1 MKGIAPFT
9 LCIAFALCLSKPGF
23 SQGKSDTL
31 HRRKAW
37 VIAGT
42 SLTYAALNV
51 GLYQTWYKGYNTGR
65 FHLFDDHAEW
75 LQMDKI
81 GHTVTA
87 YYTGLFGYRLAR
99 WAGWSERASLW
110 GGGSLGLAF
119 LTTVEVMDGF
129 SSGWGFSVS
138 DMTANFLGT
147 GLFIAQQK
155 LWGEQRIGMRFSYT
169 GSNLASIRPN
179 LLGSNLAER
188 LIKDYSGQTYWLSVS
203 PFSFMG
209 PRCASWRWMCVS
221 IGYGGRGMIG
231 AHENRWTDDQ
241 GNIQDYVQTI
251 VRERAWYAS
260 LDVDLQ
266 QLPPHLKRKMGWI
279 FNTIGFIKI
288 PFPALEFRGGNVR
301 FHPLY
306 F

>member
-1 MKGIAPFT
+1 MKGKA
-9 LCIAFALCLSKPGF
+9 LLAFCTALVLCLSNVGF
-23 SQGKSDTL
+23 SQVKSDSLT
-31 HRRKAW
+31 RRKTW

-42 SLTYAALNV
+42 SATYAALNI

-81 GHTVTA
+81 GHAATA
-87 YYTGLFGYRLAR
+87 YYTGVFGYRLAR

-119 LTTVEVMDGF
+119 LTTIEVMDGF

-138 DMTANFLGT
+138 DMSANLLGT
-147 GLFIAQQK
+147 ALFVSQQK

-169 GSNLASIRPN
+169 GSGLAPLRPN
-179 LLGSNLAER
+179 LLGSNFAER

-209 PRCASWRWMCVS
+209 PRWASWRWMCVS

-231 AHENRWTDDQ
+231 ARENRWTDAQ
-241 GNIQDYVQTI
+241 GNMQDYVQSI

-266 QLPPHLKRKMGWI
+266 HLPPRLKRKMGWV
-279 FNTIGFIKI
+279 FNTLGFIKI
-288 PFPALEFRGGNVR
+288 PFPTLEFRGGNVR